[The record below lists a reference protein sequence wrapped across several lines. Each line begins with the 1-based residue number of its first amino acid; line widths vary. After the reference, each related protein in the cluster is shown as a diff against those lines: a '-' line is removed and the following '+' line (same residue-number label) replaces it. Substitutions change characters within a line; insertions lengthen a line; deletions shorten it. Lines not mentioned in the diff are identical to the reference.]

1 MASWSLAF
9 LFFIFRKM
17 IAFMLWLASLPG
29 VDYSMSFF
37 WWKVLNLLL
46 VMLSIM
52 TLQISTILVALVTEA
67 TGEPL
72 SLLMEMGIH
81 LRRVTMNP
89 PNMLDHIM
97 FVVEPFGT

>member
-1 MASWSLAF
+1 
-9 LFFIFRKM
+9 
-17 IAFMLWLASLPG
+17 
-29 VDYSMSFF
+29 
-37 WWKVLNLLL
+37 
-46 VMLSIM
+46 M